1 VKSSGIRQGLETLM
15 HEVDNGEVVLG
26 LSPEVND
33 RFHPTTQAQNVNWQ
47 NVWLVSLYYANSKY
61 SLLG

>member
-1 VKSSGIRQGLETLM
+1 M